1 VGPPSPAAKQIKE
14 MNYSAFVMPIDD
26 DEFGLVIMLEGFTNQ
41 PDAHQFIGVN
51 NGVVW
56 LIR

>member
-1 VGPPSPAAKQIKE
+1 